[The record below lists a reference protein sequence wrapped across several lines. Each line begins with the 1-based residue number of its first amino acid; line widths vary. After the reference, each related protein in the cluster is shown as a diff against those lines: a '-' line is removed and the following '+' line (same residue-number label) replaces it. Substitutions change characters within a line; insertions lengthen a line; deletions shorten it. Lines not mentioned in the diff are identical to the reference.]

1 MIILDTSVLSEVF
14 RPHPDTRVAVW
25 MESLADDVAITAI
38 TLAELLAGVR
48 RLPNGRRRE
57 TLSTAVSTTV
67 QTYRS
72 TRVPAFDSSAA
83 EHYATILAAREHA
96 GLPISMADAQIAAI
110 CRAHGASC
118 ATRNTKDFA
127 QTGIELIDPWH
138 E

>member
-14 RPHPDTRVAVW
+14 RPRPDTRVAVW

-67 QTYRS
+67 QALS
-72 TRVPAFDSSAA
+72 
-83 EHYATILAAREHA
+83 
-96 GLPISMADAQIAAI
+96 
-110 CRAHGASC
+110 
-118 ATRNTKDFA
+118 
-127 QTGIELIDPWH
+127 LIH
-138 E
+138 I